1 MTPLPPDLRNLLA
14 RIVQAARRDAE
25 AGARRALEALA
36 VDRRVAHPGTA
47 PDEQALRRRLRAHG
61 RQLGDRRDTR
71 AGTQRI
77 DRLAHE
83 VACEHWHRM
92 LFARFLA
99 ENGLLIEPDSGVPV
113 SLAECAELAR
123 EQGADPW
130 ALAGRFAAR
139 MLPRIFR
146 ADDPALAVTLAPE
159 TRQALERRVESLPRA
174 VFTSGDALGWT
185 YQFWQAERKE
195 AVNRAGAK
203 IGADELPAVTQLFT
217 EPYMVGFLLH
227 NTLGAWRAGRL
238 LAERPDL
245 AETAPDEA
253 ALRRAVGL
261 EAAGGYDFAWLRF
274 VRETPGGAVHGGNQP
289 GDEASNDAPGGDA
302 PAGDPPGTDQP
313 GGETAREASGADP
326 RRRPSDSEASRDA
339 LGGDASRGEAP
350 GGEAPERPAGPWRP
364 AAGAFPGWPR
374 RAAELRVIDP
384 CCGSGHFLVEAF
396 ALLVRLRMDE
406 ERLAV
411 DDAIRAVLR
420 DNLFGLEIDPRCTQ
434 IAAFNLALAAWRLAG
449 RPIDLPPLN
458 VACSGLAPHAPLDE
472 WVALAEEAA
481 AAAGMPA
488 ARDLLRVDDSLLSA
502 PLRTSLTALHELFGQ
517 APELGSLLDPSALG
531 ADLFQADFEAT
542 RETLRAALDRER
554 GSDETAERSVAAQG
568 MARAAELLAERYTL
582 VVTNVPYLARGR
594 QSDVLKA
601 FAARRHPEAKADLA
615 TLFVS
620 RIFDWL
626 APHGAQAV
634 VTPQNWLF
642 LTSYRK
648 LRERLLRERTWNF
661 VTRLGPGAF
670 ETIGGHVVNVSLNV
684 LSADRP
690 APDWRMAGIDVS
702 APRGRRP
709 IRAAEKAALLRGESV
724 ADALETIRERAVR
737 RAVGTGP
744 ADGADRRAGAAPA
757 TCDPRERE
765 HGVDGESVEATPDT
779 IRERAVGRPG
789 GGGTADDADR
799 RIGPARA
806 ADSGGEGGVAH
817 VESVARG
824 TGSDPKESVDA
835 PGNVAIVLQRKQ
847 LENPDVMISI
857 RAGAGHA
864 RLSIIAS
871 AYQGISTGDN
881 PATVVNHWEMPTI
894 QGQWS
899 LLQSS
904 SSVSVPFG
912 GRENLIR
919 TAVFLE
925 KSTATVRGQNTWK
938 RDGVVVSQTGRL
950 VPTRYTGEYFPN
962 IVPVVVPHNNDNL
975 SAVYC
980 FCVSGQL
987 EDALRAFNPKLSVD
1001 NGYFG
1006 KVEFDIDRWRQVATE
1021 KYPNGLP
1028 EPYTDDPTQWIF
1040 HGHPCGSVV
1049 WDDEAKRTAH
1059 GPPRTDAAVLQVAVA
1074 RLVGYRWPAERDP
1087 EMRLAAEMR
1096 AWVER
1101 CRLLDEFADPDGIV
1115 CLPAVAGEPAA
1126 ADRLRRLLA
1135 AAYGTDWSAAV
1146 ERRLLAAAAGG
1157 ARPADSLEA
1166 WLRDRFFAEHCRRFH
1181 HRPFVWHV
1189 WDGRRDGFSALVN
1202 YHRLAAPGGAG
1213 RRTLEAL
1220 TYSCV
1225 GDWVARQE
1233 VDQRAGKEGAD
1244 GRLAAALDLRQQ
1256 LERILEG
1263 EPPCDLFVR
1272 WKPLA
1277 EQPVGWTPD
1286 GNDGVRL
1293 NLRPFLSAELARG
1306 GRADAGVLRWKP
1318 NVAWGKDRGKEPAA
1332 LRPRDQF
1339 PWFWSGPGG
1348 GTLDERTDFRGGEE
1362 FDGNRWNDMHYTNAA
1377 KRAARAGSDPEP
1389 DGPKEALPTLV

>member
-1 MTPLPPDLRNLLA
+1 MNPLLPDLRNLLA
-14 RIVQAARRDAE
+14 RTVQAARRDAE
-25 AGARRALEALA
+25 AGARRALEGLA
-36 VDRRVAHPGTA
+36 VDRRGPHPGMT
-47 PDEQALRRRLRAHG
+47 PDEQALRLRLRAHG
-61 RQLGDRRDTR
+61 RQLGDRRDPR

-99 ENGLLIEPDSGVPV
+99 ESDLLIEPASGVPV

-130 ALAGRFAAR
+130 ALAGRFAER

-146 ADDPALAVTLAPE
+146 SDDPALAVTLAPE
-159 TRQALERRVESLPRA
+159 TRQALEQRVESLPGA
-174 VFTSGDALGWT
+174 VFTAGDALGWT

-195 AVNRAGAK
+195 AVNRGGAK

-245 AETAPDEA
+245 AESAPDEA
-253 ALRRAVGL
+253 ALRRAVRL

-274 VRETPGGAVHGGNQP
+274 VREAGESDAAGGGRPGADKPGA
-289 GDEASNDAPGGDA
+289 EASDGAPGSGAPGGN
-302 PAGDPPGTDQP
+302 T
-313 GGETAREASGADP
+313 
-326 RRRPSDSEASRDA
+326 
-339 LGGDASRGEAP
+339 LGGSPPAAAAPRGEALR
-350 GGEAPERPAGPWRP
+350 GDAPERPAGPWRP
-364 AAGAFPGWPR
+364 AAGAFDGWPR
-374 RAAELRVIDP
+374 RAAELRVLDP

-449 RPIDLPPLN
+449 RPIDLPPLH
-458 VACSGLAPHAPLDE
+458 VACSGLAPNAPLDE

-481 AAAGMPA
+481 AAGGMPA
-488 ARDLLRVDDSLLSA
+488 DRDLLGVDDSLLSA

-517 APELGSLLDPSALG
+517 APELGSLLDPRALG
-531 ADLFQADFEAT
+531 GDLFQADFEAT
-542 RETLRAALDRER
+542 RETLATALARER
-554 GSDETAERSVAAQG
+554 RGDETAERSVAAQG

-594 QSDVLKA
+594 QSDVLKT
-601 FAARRHPEAKADLA
+601 FAAGRHPDAKADLA

-648 LRERLLRERTWNF
+648 LRERLLQDRTWNL
-661 VTRLGPGAF
+661 VARLGPGAF
-670 ETIGGHVVNVSLNV
+670 ETIGGHVVNVALNV

-690 APDWRMAGIDVS
+690 AAGWRMAGIDVS
-702 APRGRRP
+702 APRGLRP
-709 IRAAEKAALLRGESV
+709 IPAAEKATLLRGGELHHARQSLQQRNPDSAV
-724 ADALETIRERAVR
+724 MLHPIGRTAL
-737 RAVGTGP
+737 
-744 ADGADRRAGAAPA
+744 
-757 TCDPRERE
+757 
-765 HGVDGESVEATPDT
+765 
-779 IRERAVGRPG
+779 
-789 GGGTADDADR
+789 
-799 RIGPARA
+799 
-806 ADSGGEGGVAH
+806 
-817 VESVARG
+817 
-824 TGSDPKESVDA
+824 
-835 PGNVAIVLQRKQ
+835 LQRF
-847 LENPDVMISI
+847 S
-857 RAGAGHA
+857 H
-864 RLSIIAS
+864 
-871 AYQGISTGDN
+871 AYQGISSADYTCFGRRFWELPN
-881 PATVVNHWEMPTI
+881 PGSIWAFQQSTVREMTN
-894 QGQWS
+894 
-899 LLQSS
+899 
-904 SSVSVPFG
+904 FG
-912 GRENLIR
+912 GREYVLHWDKREGIFN
-919 TAVFLE
+919 AAKAYV
-925 KSTATVRGQNTWK
+925 VRGGAVWNK
-938 RDGVVVSQTGRL
+938 DGVAVSQIGGL
-950 VPTRYTGEYFPN
+950 PVTRYTGEIFD
-962 IVPVVVPHNNDNL
+962 NNASVLGAFDSQFL
-975 SAVYC
+975 TAIWC
-980 FCVSGQL
+980 FCSSSDFTRSVREIDQ
-987 EDALRAFNPKLSVD
+987 KLNVT
-1001 NGYFG
+1001 NANLI
-1006 KVEFDIDRWRQVATE
+1006 KVPFDVTHWKKVAAE

-1028 EPYTDDPTQWIF
+1028 EAYTDDPTQWIF

-1049 WDDEAKRTAH
+1049 WDEEAKRTAH
-1059 GPPRTDAAVLQVAVA
+1059 GPPRTDAAVLHVAVA

-1096 AWVER
+1096 TWVER
-1101 CRLLDEFADPDGIV
+1101 CRPLDEFADPDGIV

-1135 AAYGTDWSAAV
+1135 AAYGADWSAAT
-1146 ERRLLAAAAGG
+1146 ERRLLAAAAGD
-1157 ARPADSLEA
+1157 APPADSLEA

-1189 WDGRRDGFSALVN
+1189 WDGRRDGFGALVH
-1202 YHRLAAPGGAG
+1202 YHRLAAPDGAG

-1220 TYSCV
+1220 AYSCL
-1225 GDWVARQE
+1225 GDWIARQE
-1233 VDQRAGKEGAD
+1233 ADQRDGKEGAD
-1244 GRLAAALDLRQQ
+1244 GRLAAALDLRHQ

-1286 GNDGVRL
+1286 LNDGVRV

-1306 GRADAGVLRWKP
+1306 GRAGAGVLRWKP
-1318 NVAWGKDRGKEPAA
+1318 NVAWGKDRGKEPAS
-1332 LRPRDQF
+1332 LRPRAEF
-1339 PWFWSGPGG
+1339 PWFWSCPGG
-1348 GTLDERTDFRGGEE
+1348 GTMDERTDFPGGEE
-1362 FDGNRWNDMHYTNAA
+1362 FDGNRWNDLHYTNAA
-1377 KRAARAGSDPEP
+1377 KRAARSAASSGKPAYGASVE
-1389 DGPKEALPTLV
+1389 V